1 MWLMCTS
8 NYKYPVTK
16 RLNYIPIIKHP
27 HDHTL
32 IMCREPI
39 KIGNFVIDAIILV
52 KWWLVF
58 AQTEW

>member
-1 MWLMCTS
+1 MRFMCAS
-8 NYKYPVTK
+8 NYNYAVTK

-39 KIGNFVIDAIILV
+39 KIGNFVIDTIILV
-52 KWWLVF
+52 K
-58 AQTEW
+58 